1 MAQLGAKARAQLPDT
16 SFAYID
22 SKGRRRL
29 PIHDEAHVRNAL
41 ARFDRVDFDDDE
53 ARSRARSRLLRAA
66 KRYKILPVGF
76 IDGQLRPERN
86 LPKGRVALLLADVE
100 DSTGLLTELGDRWPP
115 VLNELR
121 RILRAE
127 TKGDGGHEVDA
138 RADEYLAAFGE
149 PSQALAAAVA
159 MQRAIGRHAWA
170 DRRAVRVR
178 IGVHAGRPSLNAA
191 GYVGI
196 AVNTVARICDA
207 GHGGQIIVSAALR
220 DAIELQDGLELRALG
235 RHRLRGIPDE
245 HELFQVMAAGL
256 PRRFPP
262 LRTMTPPVPTRLP
275 HGGRPSAEPGE
286 AS

>member
-41 ARFDRVDFDDDE
+41 ARFDRVDFDDDD
-53 ARSRARSRLLRAA
+53 ARARARSRLLKAA
-66 KRYKILPVGF
+66 KRFKIVPVGF
-76 IDGQLRPERN
+76 MDGQLRPERN
-86 LPKGRVALLLADVE
+86 LPKGRVALLFADVV

-115 VLNELR
+115 VLNQLR
-121 RILRAE
+121 RMLRAE
-127 TKGDGGHEVDA
+127 TRAGGGHVVDT
-138 RADEYLAAFGE
+138 RADEFFAAFAQ
-149 PSQALAAAVA
+149 PTQALAAAIA
-159 MQRAIGRHAWA
+159 MQRAIGRHDWT
-170 DRRAVRVR
+170 DGISMRVR

-207 GHGGQIIVSAALR
+207 GHGGQIIVSAAVR
-220 DAIELQDGLELRALG
+220 DAVELEDGAELTSLG

-245 HELFQVMAAGL
+245 HELFQATTSGL

-262 LRTMTPPVPTRLP
+262 LRTAAPAIPTRLP
-275 HGGRPSAEPGE
+275 HGGPGLG
-286 AS
+286 

>member
-41 ARFDRVDFDDDE
+41 ARFNRVDFDDDD
-53 ARSRARSRLLRAA
+53 ARARARSRLLKAA
-66 KRYKILPVGF
+66 KRFKIVPVGF

-86 LPKGRVALLLADVE
+86 LPKGRVALLFADVE
-100 DSTGLLTELGDRWPP
+100 DSTGLLTRLGDGWPP
-115 VLNELR
+115 VLNQLR

-127 TKGDGGHEVDA
+127 TRAGGGHVVDS
-138 RADEYLAAFGE
+138 RADEFFAAFAQ
-149 PSQALAAAVA
+149 PSQALAAAIA
-159 MQRAIGRHAWA
+159 MQRAIGGHEWPDGTAM
-170 DRRAVRVR
+170 RVR
-178 IGVHAGRPSLNAA
+178 IGLHAGRPSLNAA

-207 GHGGQIIVSAALR
+207 GHGGQVLVSAAVR
-220 DAIELQDGLELRALG
+220 DAIELEDGVELASLG

-245 HELFQVMAAGL
+245 HELFQATASGL
-256 PRRFPP
+256 PRRFPA
-262 LRTMTPPVPTRLP
+262 LRTVTPPSPTRLP
-275 HGGRPSAEPGE
+275 HGGPGVG
-286 AS
+286 

>member
-16 SFAYID
+16 AFAYID

-41 ARFDRVDFDDDE
+41 ARFDRVDFDDDD
-53 ARSRARSRLLRAA
+53 ARARARSRLLKAA
-66 KRYKILPVGF
+66 KRFKIVPVGF

-86 LPKGRVALLLADVE
+86 LPTGRVTLLFADVE
-100 DSTGLLTELGDRWPP
+100 DSTGLLTKLGDRWSPT
-115 VLNELR
+115 LNQLR

-127 TKGDGGHEVDA
+127 TRSGGGHVVDT
-138 RADEYLAAFGE
+138 RADEFFAAFAQ
-149 PSQALAAAVA
+149 PNQALAAAIA
-159 MQRAIGRHAWA
+159 IQRAIAGHEWSDGIAM
-170 DRRAVRVR
+170 RVR

-207 GHGGQIIVSAALR
+207 GHGGQVLVSAAVR
-220 DAIELQDGLELRALG
+220 DAVELEDGVELPSLG

-245 HELFQVMAAGL
+245 LELFQVKTTGL
-256 PRRFPP
+256 PRRFPA
-262 LRTMTPPVPTRLP
+262 LRTVTAPPPARLP
-275 HGGRPSAEPGE
+275 HGGPGMG
-286 AS
+286 